1 MQQRRFITSPI
12 IEIVRRNKMKF
23 ETEARIVIAAI
34 IVMFIILVIIANV
47 IGE

>member
-1 MQQRRFITSPI
+1 
-12 IEIVRRNKMKF
+12 MKF